1 MNALFQ
7 IRPYHPR
14 DLDAAASAVN
24 RAIYMAYASFGYP
37 YPASVTSQ
45 RLLASLEQGEQF
57 WVPESNGAVVGL
69 LSLKPNYIEKLFIA
83 PEWQGHGI
91 GSALI
96 RKAKSLYHR
105 RIDLD
110 CFQENRDACRLYE
123 AHGFCP
129 YAWVT
134 HDEPAIPQVF
144 YRWEGA

>member
-7 IRPYHPR
+7 IRPYYPR

-24 RAIYMAYASFGYP
+24 RAIYMAYAYFGYP
-37 YPASVTSQ
+37 HPASVTRQ
-45 RLLASLEQGEQF
+45 RLLASLEEGEQF
-57 WVPESNGAVVGL
+57 WVPEVNGAVVGL
-69 LSLKPNYIEKLFIA
+69 LSLQPNYIQKLFIA

-96 RKAKSLYHR
+96 RKAKRLHSDY
-105 RIDLD
+105 IELD

-123 AHGFCP
+123 RHGFRP
-129 YAWVT
+129 TAWVT